1 MTAPQRIVACAG
13 LVLFLAPALYPV
25 WDCTWSETVLWED
38 SYPEWHTAQ
47 QHLRQRARNEIAA
60 LFAKYLPDEPFEILN
75 ADDLDGLRQA
85 IAETRRKRADEWRQ
99 GVEERKKAGEG
110 TILDS
115 LFAMAPGTDE
125 ACVTH
130 ETLDAALEI
139 LNTPI
144 EPEPDPEPGLQQHE
158 MTGPRRAWLL
168 SGPPRISES
177 DREGEATIVD
187 QLPED
192 SFAEHVRRR
201 QERANPSVWD

>member
-1 MTAPQRIVACAG
+1 
-13 LVLFLAPALYPV
+13 
-25 WDCTWSETVLWED
+25 
-38 SYPEWHTAQ
+38 
-47 QHLRQRARNEIAA
+47 
-60 LFAKYLPDEPFEILN
+60 
-75 ADDLDGLRQA
+75 
-85 IAETRRKRADEWRQ
+85 
-99 GVEERKKAGEG
+99 
-110 TILDS
+110 
-115 LFAMAPGTDE
+115 MAPGTDE

-201 QERANPSVWD
+201 QERANPSVLALALGETAPDYKRRTKHRRYTRELVLNRSATFNLHRWFAETAVVAVSTVAVVLVLQRKRS